1 MPYQEETITVRGRQI
16 RLWRGGTG
24 QPLLYLHDTFCL
36 TWLPVHD
43 RLAAHYEVIYPLHP
57 GCPGSDGFEDID
69 SMEDLVF
76 HYLDL
81 CAALHLE
88 RPVLLGT
95 SLGGWLAAEWAVRYA
110 DRLRGIILVDALGL
124 RVPEAPTA
132 DVLRLDAAQMRAVVF
147 AAPTSPLAQEL
158 VPDVPPATALTVLL
172 QARQVLARFAW
183 QFPDNPKL
191 ARYLYRI
198 TTPTLIVWGE
208 QDGVVSTAHARA
220 YQAGITGA
228 ELLVLPQC
236 GHLPHAEQP
245 EAFAHTV
252 LGTLTRLGH

>member
-1 MPYQEETITVRGRQI
+1 
-16 RLWRGGTG
+16 
-24 QPLLYLHDTFCL
+24 
-36 TWLPVHD
+36 
-43 RLAAHYEVIYPLHP
+43 
-57 GCPGSDGFEDID
+57 
-69 SMEDLVF
+69 
-76 HYLDL
+76 
-81 CAALHLE
+81 
-88 RPVLLGT
+88 
-95 SLGGWLAAEWAVRYA
+95 
-110 DRLRGIILVDALGL
+110 
-124 RVPEAPTA
+124 
-132 DVLRLDAAQMRAVVF
+132 VF

-252 LGTLTRLGH
+252 LGALTRLGH